1 MRAVDYSEVLYGSA
15 ALAGFGKGD
24 IGSPEF
30 ALFRTF
36 HDRRLQMAWEI
47 HKWPDLCPIEQRQY
61 RPNYNAGTTYGVN
74 TDPTLDNSANE
85 VYDIPTCSYY
95 QSLQAANSGNSPSV
109 GGVENSAWFAVC
121 QNQYSASDWLANTQF
136 TCTNGAASQVRNP
149 ADNRYYQCIVT
160 HVSGATFDATKWGL
174 LTPFN
179 KYVAFQQ
186 TTGTGTV
193 LTPIGELFRA
203 FDKDPRVTTML
214 RKFPFMVSQVGF
226 QFGAC
231 VTPLVW
237 LYYRTRRPVLT
248 GDVWDPTLAYAATS
262 QVYFTAVSGG
272 SGNFYTAVAATNA
285 GDSPVS
291 APAKW
296 AVIQI
301 PYIFRGYLI
310 EGGYADWL
318 TSDGQ
323 SDKAQALEPM
333 ATSYLELEAD
343 KVQRQEQQVSRM
355 SVW

>member
-1 MRAVDYSEVLYGSA
+1 MRAVDYSECLYGSA
-15 ALAGFGKGD
+15 AFAGFGKGD

-61 RPNYNAGTTYGVN
+61 RPNYSGTATYGVN
-74 TDPTLDNSANE
+74 TDPTADNSANE
-85 VYDIPTCSYY
+85 VYDVPTCSYY
-95 QSLQAANSGNSPSV
+95 QSLQTANTGNSPSV
-109 GGVENSAWFAVC
+109 GGVENSAWWAVC
-121 QNQYSASDWLANTQF
+121 KNQYEANDWVSGAQF
-136 TCTNGAASQVRNP
+136 NVGDQVRNP
-149 ADNRYYQCIVT
+149 ADNRQYQCIT
-160 HVSGATFDATKWGL
+160 AHTSGGTFDGTKFGL

-179 KYVAFQQ
+179 RYVAFEQP
-186 TTGTGTV
+186 G
-193 LTPIGELFRA
+193 LTAIGELFRA
-203 FDKDPRVTTML
+203 FDKDPRVTTQL
-214 RKFPFMVSQVGF
+214 RKFPFMVSQDGF
-226 QFGAC
+226 QFSGPA
-231 VTPLVW
+231 TNLVW

-248 GDVWDPTLAYAATS
+248 GDAWDSTVAYAIGA
-262 QVYFTAVSGG
+262 QVYFAAVSGG
-272 SGNFYTAVAATNA
+272 SGNFYTAATATNA

-291 APAKW
+291 AAAKW
-296 AVIQI
+296 SVIQI

-333 ATSYLELEAD
+333 ATSYLEMEAD

-355 SVW
+355 FVS